1 MGCEPMFA
9 IKGTHWLHMREVLQL
24 SQTEKRDT
32 CKATQYN
39 AVRQLIRNE
48 GSCPH
53 LVSHLET
60 EALTPV
66 ALVDPTPFPL
76 TAYHSKRG

>member
-39 AVRQLIRNE
+39 AVGHLIRTE

>member
-9 IKGTHWLHMREVLQL
+9 IKRNHWLHMREILQL
-24 SQTEKRDT
+24 SQRKETR
-32 CKATQYN
+32 KATQYN
-39 AVRQLIRNE
+39 AVRHLIRTE

-66 ALVDPTPFPL
+66 ALVDPTPFS
-76 TAYHSKRG
+76 ADCIS